1 MAIANMRGGGEYGE
15 KWSNAGRQDNLQN
28 CLTDFQSAAEWLI
41 QSKYTSKEKLTIY
54 GGSHGGMLVGACT
67 NQRPD
72 LYGAAVAA
80 VGGVRVL
87 VL

>member
-1 MAIANMRGGGEYGE
+1 MVTVNMRGGGEYGE
-15 KWSNAGRQDNLQN
+15 KWFNSGRRSKLQN

-41 QSKYTSKEKLTIY
+41 NNKYTQKRKLTIY

-72 LYGAAVAA
+72 LYGAAISY
-80 VGGVRVL
+80 VG
-87 VL
+87 

>member
-41 QSKYTSKEKLTIY
+41 ESKYTSKVNCV
-54 GGSHGGMLVGACT
+54 M
-67 NQRPD
+67 
-72 LYGAAVAA
+72 
-80 VGGVRVL
+80 
-87 VL
+87 